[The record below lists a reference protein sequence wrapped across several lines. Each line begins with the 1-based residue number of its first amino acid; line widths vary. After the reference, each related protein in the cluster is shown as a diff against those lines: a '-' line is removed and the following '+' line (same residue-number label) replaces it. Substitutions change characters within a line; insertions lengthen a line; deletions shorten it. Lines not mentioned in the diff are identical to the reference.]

1 MNKTPVL
8 LSAPVLIDVKEMG
21 LLYVKVGMTIS
32 VKNCKQDSDVTLY
45 YTICIVVSFLYLRML
60 SV

>member
-21 LLYVKVGMTIS
+21 LLYVKVDMTIS
-32 VKNCKQDSDVTLY
+32 VKNCKQHSDVTLY
-45 YTICIVVSFLYLRML
+45 YTIYIVVSFLYLRIL